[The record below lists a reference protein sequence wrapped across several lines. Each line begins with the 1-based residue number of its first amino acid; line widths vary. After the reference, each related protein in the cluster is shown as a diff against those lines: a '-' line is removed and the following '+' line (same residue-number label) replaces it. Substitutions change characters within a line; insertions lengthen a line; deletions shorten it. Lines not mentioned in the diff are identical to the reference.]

1 MLTRPKLKLLIPDAE
16 SNHTLNI
23 LHCLVP
29 KTGIEVYALSSK
41 PKAYFRHSRYCKK
54 FIPRSEEMTE
64 TELVACIIDQLEE
77 HAIDMLFPID
87 EEGIQLVAKFSSTLT
102 KHCEL
107 PLLPNHET
115 AKMVCDKWQFFEQLK
130 DENIPVPDTEMAEQH
145 QKIAYPKIQKPRKG
159 QNGIGVFLVENDT
172 ELSEKDYP
180 IETYMAQD
188 NINGY
193 DIDCSFLAD
202 NGKILACTVQ
212 KPIGIRSLWNRFK
225 PSREIELCHN
235 EAVADVIHKVVGKLE
250 WSGVGHADL
259 RFSEKDGR
267 YYLIEINPRYWSS
280 ILASLAA
287 GINFPLL
294 ALNHPAYSSPK
305 QDFDEVYYLGIKSR
319 IKQLLGKKLENQRKE
334 IPVFSSL
341 SHMAKDPLPFLA
353 FKFGF

>member
-1 MLTRPKLKLLIPDAE
+1 MNRPKLKVLIPDAE

-29 KTGIEVYALSSK
+29 NTGIEVYALSSK

-54 FIPRSEEMTE
+54 FISRSADLIE
-64 TELVACIIDQLEE
+64 TDLIARITNVIKKYEIDV
-77 HAIDMLFPID
+77 LFPID
-87 EEGIQLVAKFSSTLT
+87 EQGIQLVSKFSDTFN

-107 PLLPNHET
+107 PLLPKQET
-115 AKMVCDKWQFFEQLK
+115 AQMVCDKWHFFEQLK
-130 DENIPVPDTEMAEQH
+130 NDDIPVPETELAEH
-145 QKIAYPKIQKPRKG
+145 QTKIAYPKIVKPRKG
-159 QNGIGVFLVENDT
+159 QNGNGVFLVENDA
-172 ELSEKDYP
+172 ELSQKDFQENLYL
-180 IETYMAQD
+180 AQD
-188 NINGY
+188 YIDGY

-202 NGKILACTVQ
+202 NGKVLACTVQ

-235 EAVADVIHKVVGKLE
+235 EEVVNVIHKVVQKLE

-259 RFSEKDGR
+259 RFSKKDGR

-287 GINFPLL
+287 GINFPLH
-294 ALNHPAYSSPK
+294 ALNHPAYLPTK
-305 QDFDEVYYLGIKSR
+305 KDFEEVYYLGIKSR
-319 IKQLLGKKLENQRKE
+319 IRQLLGKKLEGQRKE

-341 SHMAKDPLPFLA
+341 THMAKDPLPFLA
-353 FKFGF
+353 FKFRF